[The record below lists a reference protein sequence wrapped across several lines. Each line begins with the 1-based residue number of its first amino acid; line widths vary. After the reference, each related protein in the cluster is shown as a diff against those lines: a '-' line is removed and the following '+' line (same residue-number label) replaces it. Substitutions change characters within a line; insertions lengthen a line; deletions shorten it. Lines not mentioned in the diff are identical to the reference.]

1 MKAVEVKD
9 QEETVTEVQADRSA
23 EAPPPVQR
31 KFSSLLVIVAVAI
44 TVIVLG
50 AVKAILLY
58 RSTQPSGSVEAAS
71 ATELNKPDSGSL
83 RIDQSQMKNIKLE
96 TVSMQTFRAE
106 KTATGKIAF
115 NEEVVTPVF
124 SPFTGRIVRL
134 IAKPGDVIKRGSP
147 LFEIDTPDLVQAET
161 DLLTAITTVAKAKTT
176 LELAKRTE
184 DRQHRLYLNKAVSL
198 KDWEQAEAD
207 VKHAEN
213 DLRSAEAALA
223 SARDRLRV
231 FGKSDAEIAAI
242 EKDRKIDRITK
253 VLSPISGTIT
263 SRKVG
268 PGQYVKP
275 DSSDPLFTIANL
287 STMWMLAN
295 VYESDVPL
303 IKVGQPVEVRV
314 LAYPNE
320 VFKARISYISPA
332 VDPATHRVAV
342 RCVVEN
348 HGQKLKPDMFASF
361 RIITNSEVQSLAVPT
376 SAIVRE
382 GEKTSVWVK
391 QGEHFVRREVTVG
404 LEQNGYVQILSGL
417 QAGEKIVSEGG
428 LFLSSLA
435 DSK

>member
-1 MKAVEVKD
+1 MKVVEVKD
-9 QEETVTEVQADRSA
+9 REETVEEVQTGQKTEA
-23 EAPPPVQR
+23 EPPTARR
-31 KFSSLLVIVAVAI
+31 KFSSLLVIVAVA
-44 TVIVLG
+44 VIVIALG
-50 AVKAILLY
+50 AVKAFLLY
-58 RSTQPSGSVEAAS
+58 RTAQTSHAVEARN
-71 ATELNKPDSGSL
+71 ATEPNKLKPAVL
-83 RIDQSQMKNIKLE
+83 KIDQLQMKNIKLE
-96 TVSMQTFRAE
+96 TVGTQTFRVE
-106 KTATGKIAF
+106 KIATGKIAF
-115 NEEVVTPVF
+115 NEDVVTPIF
-124 SPFTGRIVRL
+124 SPYTGRIVRL
-134 IAKPGDVIKRGSP
+134 LAKPGDVVKRGSP

-161 DLLTAITTVAKAKTT
+161 DMLTALTAVAKARTT
-176 LELAKRTE
+176 LELARRTE

-207 VKHAEN
+207 VKHAES

-242 EKDRKIDRITK
+242 ERDRKIDRITK

-275 DSSDPLFTIANL
+275 DSPDPLFTIANL

-295 VYESDVPL
+295 VYESDVAL
-303 IKVGQPVEVRV
+303 IKVGQPVEVR
-314 LAYPNE
+314 LMAYPNE

-332 VDPATHRVAV
+332 VDPSTRRVAV

-348 HGQKLKPDMFASF
+348 RGRKLKPDMFASF
-361 RIITNSEVQSLAVPT
+361 RIITNSEVHALAVPV
-376 SAIVRE
+376 SAIVHE

-391 QGEHFVRREVTVG
+391 QADHFVRREVAIG
-404 LEQNGYVQILSGL
+404 LEQNGYVQVLSGL
-417 QAGEKIVSEGG
+417 QAGEEIVSEGG

-435 DSK
+435 DS